1 MHSGTACN
9 GYNNTV
15 QNCYRRT
22 ILTRL
27 TAILAEKN
35 GENMLAIAIVGV
47 AIILANLLS
56 PLFHGTGDTFVPT
69 VISYFPLIVKI

>member
-15 QNCYRRT
+15 QNCYRRK

-27 TAILAEKN
+27 TATYTAEKI
-35 GENMLAIAIVGV
+35 GENMLAIAIEGV
-47 AIILANLLS
+47 AILLANLLS
-56 PLFHGTGDTFVPT
+56 PLFHGTG
-69 VISYFPLIVKI
+69 SRLL